1 MKVIIV
7 EDEYFTAKGLQ
18 TLLADTDPDIEVLA
32 VLQSI
37 DECVEWFGSHAE
49 PDLAFMD
56 IHLADGQVF
65 SLFDRIRITCPIIFT
80 TAYEEY
86 ALKAFEVNSI
96 DYLLK
101 PIKQTDLQRA
111 LDKIKR
117 FGHNGQVGGQAE
129 ERQNWMAKM
138 MQALNESQASYKSH
152 FLIPYRDKLFPIS
165 VDKIAYIRSENKGSV
180 IVTVDKS
187 EHFVDLSLEKMA
199 QDLNPK
205 LFFRANRQYIVAHS
219 AIRSMSVWFGG
230 KLTVTLSVETPE
242 NIIVSKAKNREFKEW
257 YQGAYLP
264 TNNQPIE

>member
-18 TLLADTDPDIEVLA
+18 TLLTETDPDIEVLTI
-32 VLQSI
+32 LQSVS
-37 DECVEWFGSHAE
+37 ECVEWFESHPE

-65 SLFDRIRITCPIIFT
+65 SLFKRINVSCPIIFT

-101 PIKQTDLQRA
+101 PIKQSDLQRA

-117 FGHNGQVGGQAE
+117 FGQSE
-129 ERQNWMAKM
+129 EKVYNQDLMDKM
-138 MQALNESQASYKSH
+138 IEALNKSQLSYKSH
-152 FLIPYRDKLFPIS
+152 FLIPFRDKLFPIS
-165 VDKIAYIRSENKGSV
+165 VEKIAYIRSESKASV
-180 IVTVDKS
+180 LVTIDKK
-187 EHFVDLSLEKMA
+187 EHFIDLSLEKIA

-219 AIRSMSVWFGG
+219 AIQSMSVWFGG
-230 KLTVTLSVETPE
+230 KLMVTLSVETPE
-242 NIIVSKAKNREFKEW
+242 KVIVSKAKNREFKEW
-257 YQGAYLP
+257 YQGAYGSS
-264 TNNQPIE
+264 TNL